1 MKKNMK
7 KLSYRIV
14 LPVIVILIITTAVIG
29 YMSIEKSS
37 ENIARESQSK
47 LINISGRYAN
57 QLDIRLKDVEAKTDA
72 IGSII
77 RSTIDM
83 KQVDTNAYMYT
94 YKYQTENIIKEMA
107 QNTEDSL
114 GAFIFFNPELLGK
127 ANDIYFADSNGD
139 GEYELQETLDISAYQ
154 ENNSEMEWFYK
165 PRQRGKALWTD
176 PFQWQD
182 IDEEIVRFS
191 KALIID
197 DKFVGVIGIDLKF
210 SAVENIVNNIETY
223 ETGFAYLLNSD
234 GNFLAHPNYERG
246 TNMADSGFTETAEL
260 IEQNSEGFFV
270 VEDKGEVLDN
280 GFATLA
286 NGWKLG
292 TAAPQS
298 EVMAGVTEL
307 KNYLIYLTIAALI
320 IAGLIMVYIGRR
332 IAKPVSDLSKK
343 VEEFGR
349 GNLTV
354 EFTQHTQ
361 DEIGVMEKSLQNM
374 AENLR
379 GIISQ
384 IASIAGSVSASSE
397 ELTASGDQVG
407 KSAEQ
412 VGNAIQDVASGAQE
426 QSAQLETAENNVTS
440 LIKSFEDVNSET
452 NKMSHQADTVVS
464 EVESGN
470 KAVDK
475 SVSKIERVKDDT
487 TTVSRQINELGKLSE
502 EIGGIIEI
510 IKSIA
515 DQTNLLALNAAI
527 EAARAGEAGRGF
539 SVVAD
544 EIRELAEN
552 SSEATEKIVKLIA
565 DIQSNVKNTVSKMN
579 STEKTVTESV
589 EAINISK
596 NSFTEINSAVKNLNE
611 YIQSISTKTAE
622 MTAQG
627 KETQKT
633 VEEVMMVSQQAAG
646 NAEEVAASSEEQIA
660 ATEEIV
666 SGAEELSE
674 MAENLT
680 EAVNKFKL

>member
-1 MKKNMK
+1 MK

-14 LPVIVILIITTAVIG
+14 LPVIVILIVTTAVIG
-29 YMSIEKSS
+29 YMSIQKSS
-37 ENIARESQSK
+37 ENISRESQSK

-57 QLDIRLKDVEAKTDA
+57 QLDIRLKDIEAKTDA

-77 RSTIDM
+77 ASTVDM
-83 KQVDTNAYMYT
+83 NQIDTNAYMYT
-94 YKYQTENIIKEMA
+94 YKYQTEGIIKEMA
-107 QNTEDSL
+107 QNTDDSL
-114 GAFIFFNPELLGK
+114 GAFIFFNPELVGK
-127 ANDIYFADSNGD
+127 ADDIYFADQNND

-154 ENNSEMEWFYK
+154 ENSSEMDWFYK
-165 PRQRGKALWTD
+165 PLQEEKALWSE
-176 PFQWQD
+176 PFKWQD
-182 IDEEIVRFS
+182 IDSEIVRFS

-197 DKFVGVIGIDLKF
+197 DKFVGTIGIDLRF
-210 SAVENIVNNIETY
+210 SAVEEIVSNIKTY
-223 ETGFAYLLNSD
+223 DSGFAYLLNNE
-234 GNFLAHPNYERG
+234 GNFLIHPDYERG
-246 TNMADSGFTETAEL
+246 ADLADSGFTEEADL
-260 IEQNSEGFFV
+260 IDNNSEGFFV
-270 VEDKGEVLDN
+270 VEDGGQILDN
-280 GFATLA
+280 GFATLS

-292 TAAPQS
+292 TAVPES

-307 KNYLIYLTIAALI
+307 KNYLIYLTLAAVI

-332 IAKPVSDLSKK
+332 IAGPVSDLSRK

-349 GNLTV
+349 GDLTV
-354 EFTQHTQ
+354 EFKQHSQ

-379 GIISQ
+379 EIISQ
-384 IASIAGSVSASSE
+384 IASTAGSVSASSE

-407 KSAEQ
+407 KSADQ

-426 QSAQLETAENNVTS
+426 QSAQLETAENNVTD
-440 LIKSFEDVNSET
+440 LIKSFEDVNAEAD
-452 NKMSHQADTVVS
+452 NMRQQADNVVS
-464 EVESGN
+464 EVKSGN

-475 SVSKIERVKDDT
+475 SVSKIEKVKDDT
-487 TTVSRQINELGKLSE
+487 NTVSRQINELGELSE

-552 SSEATEKIVKLIA
+552 SSAATEKIVKLIA
-565 DIQSNVKNTVSKMN
+565 DIQSNVKSTVSKMN
-579 STEKTVTESV
+579 STEETVTESV
-589 EAINISK
+589 EAINVSK

-611 YIQSISTKTAE
+611 YIQSINTKTAE

-627 KETQKT
+627 NETQKT

-674 MAENLT
+674 MADELT